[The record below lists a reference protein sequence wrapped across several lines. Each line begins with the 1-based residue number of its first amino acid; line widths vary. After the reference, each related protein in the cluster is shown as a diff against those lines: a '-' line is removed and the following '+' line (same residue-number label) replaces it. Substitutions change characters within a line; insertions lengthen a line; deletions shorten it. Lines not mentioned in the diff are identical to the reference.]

1 MVEELSSKVA
11 KTEGENENLRE
22 ELFNTE
28 VKLENLQQKFPDFYI
43 HRTWASFLSSGK
55 LTKSDCPNLKYIL
68 KVIIKSLDIDKIRTK
83 IYSTLLF
90 CILQISRQRRN
101 PNRK

>member
-28 VKLENLQQKFPDFYI
+28 VKLENMQQKFPDFYI

-68 KVIIKSLDIDKIRTK
+68 KVIIKSLDIDKNSN
-83 IYSTLLF
+83 YDLF
-90 CILQISRQRRN
+90 NSFVLHLADLPPAKES
-101 PNRK
+101 